1 MELQLLPSNKIDKKK
16 WDECLNSSLGP
27 LIYASSAYLDQMAD
41 NWDGIVAEDYSFI
54 MPIPW
59 RKKLGIRYCYKV
71 PFIQQ
76 LGVFGKTAQ
85 EDDIKSCIQLM
96 FAGFRYG
103 DYSFN
108 YQNKC
113 DGGKRCSNYMLS
125 LASNYRSTSF
135 FYSDKL
141 AADLSK
147 AAKNSLQY
155 ERGNVDEAIGL
166 FRELYKEKIQGI
178 TALDYDNFYRL
189 CYLKEKENNLIVRK
203 ISSDKNILSISLLMK
218 DKFRIYNLISCTTQ
232 QGRNALAG
240 HFLYDSLIKE
250 YSQTGLIFDFEGS
263 EIPGIKHFYKSFGAI
278 EQPYSQI
285 HFNRLPYL
293 LKLFKR

>member
-1 MELQLLPSNKIDKKK
+1 MELQLLPSKNIDKKK
-16 WDECLNSSLGP
+16 WDECLNSSSNP
-27 LIYASSAYLDQMAD
+27 LIYASSAYLDCMAD

-59 RKKLGIRYCYKV
+59 RKKFSIRYCYKV

-76 LGVFGKTAQ
+76 LGVFGKILKEDNVTAC
-85 EDDIKSCIQLM
+85 IKLM
-96 FAGFRYG
+96 FESFRYG

-108 YQNKC
+108 YLNKVN
-113 DGGKRCSNYMLS
+113 DGKRCSNYMLS

-141 AADLSK
+141 KSDLSK
-147 AAKNSLQY
+147 AGKNQLGYQS
-155 ERGNVDEAIGL
+155 GNADEAIDL
-166 FRELYKEKIQGI
+166 FRELYAERTQGI
-178 TALDYDNFYRL
+178 TANDYDNFYRL
-189 CYLKEKENNLIVRK
+189 CNLKERENNLIVRK
-203 ISSDKNILSISLLMK
+203 ISLDKNVLAISLLMK

-232 QGRNALAG
+232 KGRNALAG

-263 EIPGIKHFYKSFGAI
+263 DIPGIKHFYKSFGAI
-278 EQPYSQI
+278 EQPYSSI

-293 LKLFKR
+293 LQLLKR

>member
-113 DGGKRCSNYMLS
+113 YGGKRCSNYMLS

-232 QGRNALAG
+232 QGRKALAG

-263 EIPGIKHFYKSFGAI
+263 DIPGIKHFYKIFGAI

-293 LKLFKR
+293 LQLFKR